1 MTGRIACITGA
12 TSGIGEATAYLLA
25 QKGFSLL
32 LTGRRIDKLDY
43 LRREL
48 SKQTPVFTLAFDVR
62 QRGQVE
68 TAFQSLPEE
77 WKAIDVLINNAGN
90 AHGLSSF
97 EQGDLDDWD
106 AMIDGNVQGLLYV
119 SRCVLPGMVARKKG
133 HIINLSSVAGKTT
146 YANGAVYC
154 ASKKAVEG
162 ISEGMRLDLTQHGIK
177 ITNIAPG
184 AVETEF
190 SLVRFKGDAERAST
204 VYAGFQPLRPED
216 VADTIRYVLDVPDHV
231 TIADLTIYPKVQ
243 SAPTTIYRN
252 TTT

>member
-12 TSGIGEATAYLLA
+12 TSGIGEATAHLLA
-25 QKGFSLL
+25 QKGYPLI

-48 SKQTPVFTLAFDVR
+48 GKITPVYTLTFDIR
-62 QRGQVE
+62 NRDQVQ
-68 TAFQSLPEE
+68 TAFETLPDE
-77 WKAIDVLINNAGN
+77 WRDIAILVNNAGN

-97 EQGDLDDWD
+97 DQGNLDDWD

-119 SRCVLPGMVARKKG
+119 SRWVVPGMVERQSG

-154 ASKKAVEG
+154 ASKKAVEA

-177 ITNIAPG
+177 VTNIAPG

-190 SLVRFKGDAERAST
+190 SLIRFKGDAERAST
-204 VYAGFQPLRPED
+204 VYAGYQPLRPED
-216 VADTIRYVLDVPDHV
+216 VADTLRYVLEVPDHV
-231 TIADLTIYPKVQ
+231 TIADLTVYPKVQ
-243 SAPTTIYRN
+243 SAPTTIYRK
-252 TTT
+252 